1 MSTSKPCLLGD
12 EMDLIG
18 IENEAEFFPSGT
30 LSDVLKEELQ
40 DITARW
46 AGQDKQAHPVE
57 RLARVATPTVE
68 ALRQVR
74 NTSDRVRRAELIRD
88 AHHHLLAALGY
99 DWRREAAFTALD
111 GAPVIPL
118 VGRVADA
125 SGRDALWI
133 LEAPL
138 PEVDD
143 EATDPLGTFF
153 TAEQLPEEARDALLH
168 DRSIEATLADGV
180 FELADGPRHVLVLGL
195 SQLVLVDKRKWP
207 ARSVLR
213 FDLQEIFSRTDRD
226 TLTVMACLIS
236 REARVPEQGMAI
248 SDRLEEEAQRNAN
261 AVTTSLKRT
270 VRDAIELLGQEVL
283 EVTGG
288 KYPSTFPDTGR
299 RGVWIDGPEL
309 SRECL
314 RYMYRLL
321 FLFYAEANP
330 RLNLLDLRNPIY
342 ATGYALEALRELES
356 VPLRTKADREGS
368 FLWDSLQRTLD
379 LLYTGLDLVDGER
392 GNGLRLPAVKVSLL
406 DPESTPLL
414 NKLRLRNEAIQQV
427 IRLLSLRSTR
437 KSTGRISYAKLGIG
451 QLGAV
456 YETLISFTG
465 VVAKTDLI
473 ELKPRKGRSGEA
485 AEGGENEAPEVVDEV
500 EEEEDANL
508 DEPEAAHET
517 ARSDKEVD
525 KLAPSWFVPRSRLT
539 EFSPEEVVFK
549 GGEALVY
556 PKGTFIYR
564 LAGRDREKSAS
575 YYTPEP
581 LARLLVKH
589 ALMERCRDLSADE
602 ILDLK
607 ILEPA
612 MGSAAFLVET
622 TNQLADLYLERKQ
635 KETGQTVPQDKIVI
649 EKQRV
654 RAYIADRNCFG
665 VDLNPIAVELGA
677 ISLWLNSLHA
687 SDFSPWFG
695 DQLHAGNSLIGARR
709 ASYSPALLTA
719 KAQADLWFNGKPQEI
734 GWRKRLPEGH
744 VWQWLLPAKDM
755 ANFDKDK
762 SIAPFAGDAQDRIKA
777 WRKDGFFKK
786 LEPHEIKLVQKLSR
800 IAEALFDQ
808 VADDLACARMSA
820 NDRITLWPDKVMPGN
835 SGMSFHEKA
844 RLNARLTG
852 ADNATNTLP
861 YKRLKTA
868 MDAWCALWLWP
879 LDRAVQLPS
888 RAEFLQGMA
897 MILEGGFT
905 SDGSLAAPSVA
916 EFADPA
922 PDFLD
927 QLEPDAPAR
936 DLFKAADR
944 RHAKD
949 QNSLFR
955 ETNVEA
961 LIENFDWLKTAVEV
975 AERERFVHFDLIFA
989 DVMKAR
995 GGFDMIV
1002 GNPPWAKPSWNE
1014 GLVLADIDPLYAGLS
1029 ASEAK
1034 KILPEALPKAPTVR
1048 RAGRLIPATEAFLQ
1062 DFVSTRGAM
1071 EVTSSEV
1078 MNPFAGGGSN
1088 NLYRCFIDL
1097 SFRLVAP
1104 QGYAALIH
1112 QDGHLGD
1119 PKAGIFRRHWYTRI
1133 SKHFDHS
1140 NKITTKNFAEVVD
1153 HVRFSLN
1160 IYRGTPSDVNFEQFS
1175 FAFLARQVE
1184 DSYSDPDGLGEI
1196 PGIKG
1201 KDGKWDTRGHRDRV
1215 MRIDRD
1221 ALSVI
1226 HALSEDETVLVEE
1239 ARFIQP
1245 YSARTLD
1252 VFRQMARF
1260 PKLDAAIPKIERTV
1274 STATGT
1280 RTVEIPLWQMS
1291 AHWNETASQKDGT
1304 IRRQTAFRL
1313 ADQMIL
1319 QGPLFHV
1326 GNPLYKTP
1334 KAVSRTNADYNVIDL
1349 TAVPDNYLPRT
1360 NYGPAVEITDYR
1372 RRMTQCRW
1380 DPAKSHADF
1389 YRVAF
1394 RNMIALNGER
1404 SLISALI
1411 PPGTAHVNTV
1421 ESVAFADNNHALT
1434 LLTNAMSLV
1443 FDFMIKAS
1451 GRGHL
1456 FDSDV
1461 AKFPWAQVDN
1471 TAIHRALRLA
1481 CLTSSYADLWS
1492 HFALTLEVLPWS
1504 SPDPRLRFEGPVEG
1518 PSTWDR
1524 TAGLRTEFA
1533 RRLALVEIDVLVA
1546 QALGLTLDQLIEIYR
1561 IYFPVLQENEAGTW
1575 YDQNGR
1581 IVWTCSK
1588 GLPGVGWLDDRGK
1601 SPGRAAWEKKLTENP
1616 SELTC
1621 TAIDDTMPG
1630 GPRTVTRHFVG
1641 PFTQCDRIEDYKR
1654 AWAHFEQLKSMEA
1667 AE

>member
-1 MSTSKPCLLGD
+1 
-12 EMDLIG
+12 MDLIG

-46 AGQDKQAHPVE
+46 SGLDKAAHPIE
-57 RLARVATPTVE
+57 RLARVAAPTIE
-68 ALRQVR
+68 ALRQAR
-74 NTSDRVRRAELIRD
+74 NASNGDRRKELVRD
-88 AHHHLLAALGY
+88 AHHAFLKALGY
-99 DWRREAAFTALD
+99 HWEREVMVIALD
-111 GAPVIPL
+111 GEPVIPL
-118 VGRVADA
+118 VSRVADA
-125 SGRDALWI
+125 SGRDALWVV
-133 LEAPL
+133 EAPL
-138 PEVDD
+138 PDTED
-143 EATDPLGTFF
+143 EAADPLGATF
-153 TAEQLPEEARDALLH
+153 AEDQFPSEVGEAALL
-168 DRSIEATLADGV
+168 DRTIESVLTGGI
-180 FELADGPRHVLVLGL
+180 FELPDGPRHVLVLGL
-195 SQLVLVDKRKWP
+195 SQLVLIDKRKWP

-213 FDLQEIFSRTDRD
+213 FDLQEIFTRADRD
-226 TLTVMACLIS
+226 TLTVMACLIA
-236 REARVPEQGMAI
+236 REARVPDHGAPI

-283 EVTGG
+283 DVTGG
-288 KYPSTFPDTGR
+288 KYQ
-299 RGVWIDGPEL
+299 GVWIDGPEL

-342 ATGYALEALRELES
+342 ATGYSLEALRDLES
-356 VPLRTKADREGS
+356 VPLRTTADRQGT
-368 FLWDSLQRTLD
+368 FLWESLQRTLT
-379 LLYTGLDLVDGER
+379 LLFTGLDLADEEKGT
-392 GNGLRLPAVKVSLL
+392 GLRLPAVKVSLL

-414 NKLRLRNEAIQQV
+414 NGLKLRNEAVQKV
-427 IRLLSLRSTR
+427 IRLLSLRSTG

-473 ELKPRKGRSGEA
+473 ELKPRKGRSGTVDDKDDTTEA
-485 AEGGENEAPEVVDEV
+485 DAETDEDIL
-500 EEEEDANL
+500 ETGEEDAA
-508 DEPEAAHET
+508 EEVF
-517 ARSDKEVD
+517 RRDKID
-525 KLAPSWFVPRSRLT
+525 PLAPSWFVPRSRIR
-539 EFSPEEVVFK
+539 EFDPEEIVFK
-549 GGEALVY
+549 GSEALVY
-556 PKGTFIYR
+556 PQGTFIYR

-589 ALMERCRDLSADE
+589 ALMERCRDLTADE
-602 ILDLK
+602 LLELK

-635 KETGQTVPQDKIVI
+635 KETGRTIPQDKIVI
-649 EKQRV
+649 EKQKV

-709 ASYSPALLTA
+709 ASYPPTLLTA
-719 KAQADLWFNGKPQEI
+719 SKQADLWLNAKPEEI
-734 GWRKRLPEGH
+734 GWRKRLPENH

-755 ANFDKDK
+755 ASFDKDK
-762 SIAPFAGDAQDRIKA
+762 SIRPFAGDAQDRIKA
-777 WRKDGFFKK
+777 WRKGGFFKK
-786 LEPHEIKLVQKLSR
+786 LEPHEIKLLQKLSR
-800 IAEALFDQ
+800 VAEALFDQ
-808 VADDLACARMSA
+808 VATDLARTRDAA
-820 NDRITLWPDKVMPGN
+820 NDEITLWPDKAMPGN
-835 SGMSFHEKA
+835 KRLDFHDKA
-844 RLNARLTG
+844 RLNDHLIG
-852 ADNATNTLP
+852 ADHATNTLP
-861 YKRLKTA
+861 FKRLKTA

-879 LDRAVQLPS
+879 LDKAELLPS

-897 MILEGGFT
+897 MILEGGF
-905 SDGSLAAPSVA
+905 SADGSLAAPSVD
-916 EFADPA
+916 EFTDPA

-927 QLEPDAPAR
+927 RLEPDAPAR
-936 DLFKAADR
+936 DLFRAA
-944 RHAKD
+944 AKRQD
-949 QNSLFR
+949 SLFR

-961 LIENFDWLKTAVEV
+961 LIESFDWLGVAVEV
-975 AERERFVHFDLIFA
+975 AGRERFVHFDLIFA
-989 DVMKAR
+989 DIMQAR
-995 GGFDMIV
+995 GGFDVIV

-1029 ASEAK
+1029 ASDAK
-1034 KILPEALPKAPTVR
+1034 KVLPEALPKAPAVR
-1048 RAGRLIPATEAFLQ
+1048 RNGKLVPATEAFLQ

-1078 MNPFAGGGSN
+1078 MNLFAGGGSN

-1104 QGYAALIH
+1104 EGYAALIH

-1119 PKAGIFRRHWYTRI
+1119 PKSGAFRRHWYGRI
-1133 SKHFDHS
+1133 VKHFEFS
-1140 NKITTKNFAEVVD
+1140 NKIKNKSFAEVHDEVK
-1153 HVRFSLN
+1153 FSLN
-1160 IYRGTPSDVNFEQFS
+1160 IYRGEAQDVHFEKFTH
-1175 FAFLARQVE
+1175 AFLPSQIE
-1184 DSYSDPDGLGEI
+1184 DSYADQDGLGEI

-1221 ALSVI
+1221 ALAVI
-1226 HALSEDETVLVEE
+1226 HALSEEDTVPVEE

-1252 VFRQMARF
+1252 VFHQMARF
-1260 PKLDAAIPKIERTV
+1260 PKLDAAIPKIRRVV
-1274 STATGT
+1274 STATGE
-1280 RTVEIPLWQMS
+1280 RTVEIPLWQMNRL
-1291 AHWNETASQKDGT
+1291 WDETNAQKDGT
-1304 IRRQTAFRL
+1304 IRRETAFRP

-1349 TAVPDNYLPRT
+1349 TTAPEDYLPRT
-1360 NYGPAVEITDYR
+1360 NYGPAVEMAEYR
-1372 RRMTQCRW
+1372 RRMTRCRW
-1380 DPAKSHADF
+1380 DPTKSHADF
-1389 YRVAF
+1389 FRVAI
-1394 RNMIALNGER
+1394 REMIALNGER
-1404 SLISALI
+1404 SLICCIIPNGIGHVLTVQSVSFSDEIQLLNFASMVHSLSFDALYKMSSRAHFQDEDI
-1411 PPGTAHVNTV
+1411 RRLPWVDVGATA
-1421 ESVAFADNNHALT
+1421 
-1434 LLTNAMSLV
+1434 
-1443 FDFMIKAS
+1443 
-1451 GRGHL
+1451 
-1456 FDSDV
+1456 
-1461 AKFPWAQVDN
+1461 Q
-1471 TAIHRALRLA
+1471 HRSLRLA
-1481 CLTSSYADLWS
+1481 CLTSAYADLWNRHAPS
-1492 HFALTLEVLPWS
+1492 LAALPWS
-1504 SPDPRLRFEGPVEG
+1504 SSDPRLHLEGPVEG
-1518 PSTWDR
+1518 PATWDR
-1524 TAGLRTEFA
+1524 SAGLRTEFA

-1575 YDQNGR
+1575 YDQQGR

-1588 GLPGVGWLDDRGK
+1588 GLPGVGWLDEKGK
-1601 SPGRAAWEKKLTENP
+1601 SPGRAAWEKILAQNP
-1616 SELTC
+1616 TELTC
-1621 TAIDDTMPG
+1621 TAIDDTLPG
-1630 GPRTVTRHFVG
+1630 GPREVTRHFVG
-1641 PFTQCDRIEDYKR
+1641 PFTKCDRIEDYKR
-1654 AWAHFEQLKSMEA
+1654 AWAHFERLKSEEA
-1667 AE
+1667 A

>member
-1 MSTSKPCLLGD
+1 
-12 EMDLIG
+12 MDLIG
-18 IENEAEFFPSGT
+18 IDNEAEFFPSGT

-46 AGQDKQAHPVE
+46 SALERGAHPVE
-57 RLARVATPTVE
+57 RLVRVAAPTIE

-74 NTSDRVRRAELIRD
+74 NVSDQARRAELARD
-88 AHHHLLAALGY
+88 ALHAIVTALGY
-99 DWRREAAFTALD
+99 DWKRETAYTALE

-118 VGRVADA
+118 VSRVPDA
-125 SGRDALWI
+125 TGRDALWVI
-133 LEAPL
+133 ETPIPAA
-138 PEVDD
+138 DD
-143 EATDPLGTFF
+143 EATDPLGATFAADQF
-153 TAEQLPEEARDALLH
+153 PPDGGETGLL
-168 DRSIEATLADGV
+168 DRSVEAILAEGV
-180 FELADGPRHVLVLGL
+180 FELSDGPRHVLVFGL
-195 SQLVLVDKRKWP
+195 SQLVLIDKRKWP
-207 ARSVLR
+207 ARSALR
-213 FDLQEIFSRTDRD
+213 FDLQEIFTRADRD

-236 REARVPEQGMAI
+236 REARVPDQGAPI

-270 VRDAIELLGQEVL
+270 VRDAIELLGQEVIT
-283 EVTGG
+283 VSAG
-288 KYPSTFPDTGR
+288 KHQ
-299 RGVWIDGPEL
+299 GVWIDGPEL

-330 RLNLLDLRNPIY
+330 RLNLLDMRNPIY
-342 ATGYALEALRELES
+342 ATGYSLEALRELES
-356 VPLRTKADREGS
+356 VPLRTTADREGT
-368 FLWDSLQRTLD
+368 FLWESLQRTLD
-379 LLYTGLDLVDGER
+379 LLFTGLDLADEEKGT
-392 GNGLRLPAVKVSLL
+392 GLRLPAVKVSLL

-414 NKLRLRNEAIQQV
+414 NGLRLRNEAIQQV
-427 IRLLSLRSTR
+427 IRLLSLRSTG

-473 ELKPRKGRSGEA
+473 ELKPRKGQTSGT
-485 AEGGENEAPEVVDEV
+485 AEEGSDAETAETDDDV
-500 EEEEDANL
+500 EEDLFEA
-508 DEPEAAHET
+508 DEPDQDDAF
-517 ARSDKEVD
+517 RRDKVD
-525 KLAPSWFVPRSRLT
+525 KLAASWFVPRNRIG
-539 EFSPEEVVFK
+539 EFGPDEIVFS
-549 GGEALVY
+549 GSEALVY

-589 ALMERCRDLSADE
+589 ALMERCRDLAADDL
-602 ILDLK
+602 LDLK

-635 KETGQTVPQDKIVI
+635 KELGRTIPQDQIVM

-677 ISLWLNSLHA
+677 ISLWLNSLHGSA
-687 SDFSPWFG
+687 FSPWFG

-709 ASYSPALLTA
+709 ASYPSGLLTA
-719 KAQADLWFNGKPQEI
+719 RKQADLWFNAKPDEI
-734 GWRKRLPEGH
+734 GWRKHLPDGH

-762 SIAPFAGDAQDRIKA
+762 SISPFAKPAQNQIKA
-777 WRKDGFFKK
+777 WRKAGFFKE
-786 LEPHEIKLVQKLSR
+786 LERHEVMLVQKLSR
-800 IAEALFDQ
+800 VADGLFHR
-808 VADDLACARMSA
+808 VADDLAKTRAAA
-820 NDRITLWPDKVMPGN
+820 NDAITLWPDKEIPGN
-835 SGMSFHEKA
+835 SQMDFHQKEK
-844 RLNARLTG
+844 LNAHLIG
-852 ADNATNTLP
+852 ADHATNTLP

-879 LDRAVQLPS
+879 LDKTHLLPS
-888 RAEFLQGMA
+888 RREFLEGMRL
-897 MILEGGFT
+897 ILDGGF
-905 SDGSLAAPSVA
+905 SADGSLAMESTADIQDPS
-916 EFADPA
+916 

-927 QLEPDAPAR
+927 MLDPDAPAR
-936 DLFKAADR
+936 DLFEAASKRQDT
-944 RHAKD
+944 
-949 QNSLFR
+949 LLR

-961 LIENFDWLKTAVEV
+961 LIETFDWLGVAVEV
-975 AERERFVHFDLIFA
+975 AARERFVHFDLIFA

-995 GGFDMIV
+995 GGFDVVV

-1029 ASEAK
+1029 ASDAK
-1034 KILPEALPKAPTVR
+1034 KVLAEALPKASLVR
-1048 RAGRLIPATEAFLQ
+1048 RNGRTVPAVEAFLQ

-1071 EVTSSEV
+1071 EVTSSDV

-1119 PKAGIFRRHWYTRI
+1119 PKSGEFRRHWYGRI
-1133 SKHFDHS
+1133 VKHFHFR
-1140 NKITTKNFAEVVD
+1140 NEMKRKMFAEVHNETD
-1153 HVRFSLN
+1153 FSLN
-1160 IYRGTPSDVNFEQFS
+1160 VYSGSASAPNFDQVCH
-1175 FAFLARQVE
+1175 AFLPSQVE
-1184 DSYSDPDGLGEI
+1184 DSYAHDGVGAIE
-1196 PGIKG
+1196 GIKNSE
-1201 KDGKWDTRGHRDRV
+1201 GKWNAKGHRDRV
-1215 MRIDRD
+1215 MRIDRE

-1226 HALSEDETVLVEE
+1226 HALSEEDTVPVEE

-1245 YSARTLD
+1245 YSARTLE

-1260 PKLDAAIPKIERTV
+1260 PKLDAAIPKVERRVKTASGAGMIEV
-1274 STATGT
+1274 
-1280 RTVEIPLWQMS
+1280 PLWQMNRL
-1291 AHWNETASQKDGT
+1291 WDETNAQKDGT
-1304 IRRQTAFRL
+1304 IRRETAFRS
-1313 ADQMIL
+1313 ADQMVL

-1334 KAVSRTNADYNVIDL
+1334 RTVCNSNKAYDVVDL
-1349 TAVPDNYLPRT
+1349 FAAPEDYLPRT
-1360 NYGPAVEITDYR
+1360 NYGPALEMVDYR
-1372 RRMTQCRW
+1372 KRLTQCHW
-1380 DPAKSHADF
+1380 ETTKSHADF
-1389 YRVAF
+1389 YRFAV
-1394 RNMIALNGER
+1394 RKMVALNGER
-1404 SLISALI
+1404 SLIGAII
-1411 PPGTAHVNTV
+1411 PKGFAHVN
-1421 ESVAFADNNHALT
+1421 SVDSMSFDDERLLLNATAMLT
-1434 LLTNAMSLV
+1434 SLPY
-1443 FDFMIKAS
+1443 DFSIKAS
-1451 GRGHL
+1451 AKTNLH
-1456 FDSDV
+1456 DSDV
-1461 AKFPWAQVDN
+1461 SGLPWCEVGGVAL
-1471 TAIHRALRLA
+1471 HRSLRLA
-1481 CLTSSYADLWS
+1481 SLTSAYADLWNHNAYS
-1492 HFALTLEVLPWS
+1492 LEVLPWS
-1504 SPDPRLRFEGPVEG
+1504 SSDPRLDLEGPVEG
-1518 PSTWDR
+1518 PATWDR

-1533 RRLALVEIDVLVA
+1533 RRMALVEIDVLVA

-1601 SPGRAAWEKKLTENP
+1601 SPGRAAWEKILADNP

-1641 PFTQCDRIEDYKR
+1641 PFTQCDRIEDYSR
-1654 AWAHFEQLKSMEA
+1654 AWTHFEAYKAVEA

>member
-1 MSTSKPCLLGD
+1 
-12 EMDLIG
+12 MDLIG

-46 AGQDKQAHPVE
+46 AGLDKGFHPVE

-74 NTSDRVRRAELIRD
+74 NTSDRMRQVELIRD
-88 AHHHLLAALGY
+88 AHHALLSALGY
-99 DWRREAAFTALD
+99 AWKRETADTALQ
-111 GAPVIPL
+111 GSPVIPL

-133 LEAPL
+133 FEAPTTD
-138 PEVDD
+138 VDD
-143 EATDPLGTFF
+143 EATDPLGVMF
-153 TAEQLPEEARDALLH
+153 TADQFPDETREAALL
-168 DRSIEATLADGV
+168 DQSIEATLAEGV
-180 FELADGPRHVLVLGL
+180 FELPDGPRHVLVLGL
-195 SQLVLVDKRKWP
+195 SQIVLVDKRKWP

-213 FDLQEIFSRTDRD
+213 FDLQEIFAREDRD

-236 REARVPEQGMAI
+236 REARVPEQGVPI

-283 EVTGG
+283 AVTGG
-288 KYPSTFPDTGR
+288 KYPSTFPDSGR

-342 ATGYALEALRELES
+342 ASGYSLETLRELES
-356 VPLRTKADREGS
+356 VPLRTTADREGT

-379 LLYTGLDLVDGER
+379 LLYTGLDLVDEEKGT
-392 GNGLRLPAVKVSLL
+392 GLRLPAVKVSLL
-406 DPESTPLL
+406 DPQSTPLL
-414 NKLRLRNEAIQQV
+414 NALQLRNEAIQKV
-427 IRLLSLRSTR
+427 IRLLSLRSTG

-473 ELKPRKGRSGEA
+473 ELKPRKGRSAEAEQGDADADETPEVEDEAEEEVAEA
-485 AEGGENEAPEVVDEV
+485 ADT
-500 EEEEDANL
+500 
-508 DEPEAAHET
+508 EPEDDVS
-517 ARSDKEVD
+517 RRDKVD
-525 KLAPSWFVPRSRLT
+525 PLAPSWFVPRSRIG
-539 EFSPEEVVFK
+539 EFAPEEIVFK
-549 GGEALVY
+549 GAEALVY

-589 ALMERCRDLSADE
+589 ALMERCRDLTADE
-602 ILDLK
+602 LLDLK

-635 KETGQTVPQDKIVI
+635 KETSQTIPQDQIVI
-649 EKQRV
+649 EKQKV

-709 ASYSPALLTA
+709 AAYSSALLSA
-719 KAQADLWFNGKPQEI
+719 KAQADLWLNGKPEEI

-762 SIAPFAGDAQDRIKA
+762 SIAPFAKDAQDRIKA
-777 WRKDGFFKK
+777 WRRDGFFKK

-800 IAEALFDQ
+800 IAEALFDE
-808 VADDLACARMSA
+808 VAEGLSRTRAAA
-820 NDRITLWPDKVMPGN
+820 NDEIRLWPDKVMPGN
-835 SGMSFHEKA
+835 KGMDFRDKA
-844 RLNARLTG
+844 RLNAHLTG
-852 ADNATNTLP
+852 ADHATNTLP

-868 MDAWCALWLWP
+868 MDAWSALWLWP
-879 LDRAVQLPS
+879 LDKSDLLPS

-905 SDGSLAAPSVA
+905 ADGALAAPSMA

-927 QLEPDAPAR
+927 LLEPEAPAR
-936 DLFKAADR
+936 DLFKAADKR
-944 RHAKD
+944 QANTRE
-949 QNSLFR
+949 SLFR

-961 LIENFDWLKTAVEV
+961 LIDSFDWLKTAVDI

-995 GGFDMIV
+995 GGFDVIV
-1002 GNPPWAKPSWNE
+1002 GNPPWARPGWNE

-1029 ASEAK
+1029 AADARK
-1034 KILPEALPKAPTVR
+1034 VLPEALPKVPPVR
-1048 RAGRLIPATEAFLQ
+1048 REGRMISATEAFLQ
-1062 DFVSTRGAM
+1062 DFVSTRGTM
-1071 EVTSSEV
+1071 EVTSSSV
-1078 MNPFAGGGSN
+1078 MNPFVGDGRN

-1104 QGYAALIH
+1104 EGYAALIH

-1119 PKAGIFRRHWYTRI
+1119 PKSGAFRRHWYARI
-1133 SKHFDHS
+1133 AKHFEFS
-1140 NKITTKNFAEVVD
+1140 NKMTAKVFAEVHDEVK
-1153 HVRFSLN
+1153 FSLN
-1160 IYRGTPSDVNFEQFS
+1160 VYRGEARDIHFEKFTH
-1175 FAFLARQVE
+1175 AFLPSQIE
-1184 DSYSDPDGLGEI
+1184 DSYADPDGLSEI

-1201 KDGKWDTRGHRDRV
+1201 KDGKWDTRGHRDRL
-1215 MRIDRD
+1215 MRIDG
-1221 ALSVI
+1221 ATLSVI
-1226 HALSEDETVLVEE
+1226 HALSEDDGVAVEE

-1245 YSARTLD
+1245 YSAQTLE
-1252 VFRQMARF
+1252 VFRKMARF
-1260 PKLDAAIPKIERTV
+1260 PTLDAAIPKISE
-1274 STATGT
+1274 TASGASGDIV
-1280 RTVEIPLWQMS
+1280 RLIPLWNMS
-1291 AHWNETASQKDGT
+1291 NLWDEAARQKDGT
-1304 IRRQTAFRL
+1304 IKRQTEFRPL
-1313 ADQMIL
+1313 EEMIL

-1326 GNPLYKTP
+1326 ANPVSKTP
-1334 KAVSRTNADYNVIDL
+1334 RSVSRTNADYDVIDL
-1349 TAVPDNYLPRT
+1349 TRLPADYCQRT
-1360 NYGPAVEITDYR
+1360 NFGPAIGLAEYR
-1372 RRMTQCRW
+1372 RRIARCRW
-1380 DPAKSHADF
+1380 DGTKSHTDF
-1389 YRVAF
+1389 FRVAV
-1394 RNMIALNGER
+1394 RNMVNLNSER
-1404 SLISALI
+1404 SLTAALI
-1411 PPGTAHVNTV
+1411 PPGPSHVDAV
-1421 ESVAFADNNHALT
+1421 SSIAFEDEYNALVCHSM
-1434 LLTNAMSLV
+1434 LVSLPH
-1443 FDFMIKAS
+1443 DFAAKAS
-1451 GRGHL
+1451 GRTH
-1456 FDSDV
+1456 FRDAD
-1461 AKFPWAQVDN
+1461 AKSVTWVDAGQ
-1471 TAIHRALRLA
+1471 TAHHRTLRLA
-1481 CLTSSYADLWS
+1481 CLTSSYADLWNR
-1492 HFALTLEVLPWS
+1492 HAAAIEVLPWS
-1504 SPDPRLRFEGPVEG
+1504 SLDPRLHVEGPVEG
-1518 PSTWDR
+1518 PAIWDR

-1533 RRLALVEIDVLVA
+1533 RRMALVEIDVLVA

-1601 SPGRAAWEKKLTENP
+1601 SPGRAAWEKILAEN
-1616 SELTC
+1616 SAELSC

-1641 PFTQCDRIEDYKR
+1641 PFTQCDRVEDYTR
-1654 AWAHFEQLKSMEA
+1654 AWAHFERLKAKEA
-1667 AE
+1667 A